1 MISFRKSKVHCCKNC
16 HFLTKTVRDNVGDSF
31 LFSWNIDE
39 RSKLELKEHY
49 SASCYKGI
57 WDTGIDSR
65 LNSRMK
71 DILLENRRD
80 SCFFIEAQK
89 GMSFQAA
96 TELHKIRSENRQLKR
111 SYRYTQIALWLSA
124 IGLILGLI
132 LEIFGG
138 MIHNR
143 PG

>member
-16 HFLTKTVRDNVGDSF
+16 HFLTKTVRDNIGDSF

-57 WDTGIDSR
+57 WDTGIDPR

-132 LEIFGG
+132 LEIFGE

>member
-16 HFLTKTVRDNVGDSF
+16 HFLTQTVRDNAGKTYR
-31 LFSWNIDE
+31 FSWDIQE
-39 RSKLELKEHY
+39 RSKLGLEEHY

-57 WDTGIDSR
+57 WDTGIDPR

-80 SCFFIEAQK
+80 RCFFIETQE

-132 LEIFGG
+132 LEIFDRVIRDGSG
-138 MIHNR
+138 
-143 PG
+143 

>member
-16 HFLTKTVRDNVGDSF
+16 HFLTKTGRDNIADSF

-39 RSKLELKEHY
+39 RSKLELEEHY

-57 WDTGIDSR
+57 WDTGIDPR

-132 LEIFGG
+132 LEIFDRVIRDG
-138 MIHNR
+138 

>member
-16 HFLTKTVRDNVGDSF
+16 HFLTKTNRDIVGNTYR
-31 LFSWNIDE
+31 FSWNIHE
-39 RSKLELKEHY
+39 RSEFELEKCY

-57 WDTGIDSR
+57 WDTGIDPH
-65 LNSRMK
+65 LNSRIK
-71 DILLENRRD
+71 DILLENRKH
-80 SCFFIEAQK
+80 SCFFIETHE

-96 TELHKIRSENRQLKR
+96 AELHKIRSENRQLKR

-132 LEIFGG
+132 LEIFDR
-138 MIHNR
+138 IV
-143 PG
+143 P